1 MGTIYSSLTDNEL
14 TVLLNEKNKE
24 AYAEIYNRYAPK
36 VYSQVNQM
44 LRNEDAAKDVVQELF
59 ITIWNKADH
68 ISAKGNLGGYLYL
81 YVAAQNSVLKLIR
94 KGRLQID
101 YLESLSEL
109 ANKIEDEQGS
119 DYDVEVLYA
128 MIKQEIANLPAKM
141 RTIFEMSRKGDLSY
155 KEIAVELGISENTVR
170 KQVSNALKIV
180 RLNVGKPASLGF
192 ILALLTHR

>member
-1 MGTIYSSLTDNEL
+1 MGTIYSSLTDTEL
-14 TVLLNEKNKE
+14 TALLNVKNQE

-59 ITIWNKADH
+59 IAIWNKADH
-68 ISAKGNLGGYLYL
+68 ISAKGNLGGYLY
-81 YVAAQNSVLKLIR
+81 VAAQNSVLKIIR
-94 KGRLQID
+94 KGRLEID

-109 ANKIEDEQGS
+109 ANEIEDEQGS
-119 DYDVEVLYA
+119 DYDVEILYT
-128 MIKQEIANLPAKM
+128 MIKQEIANLPDKM

-155 KEIAVELGISENTVR
+155 REIALELGISENTVR